1 VSFASPP
8 LSSESQGAVAGS
20 SLWSAI
26 WRAVLLTVGL
36 LLLAVG
42 FVGALLPGH
51 LGVPLLIIGLILVLR
66 TSRPA
71 RRKFIKMQ
79 RRHPKVV
86 FPIRRLL
93 RREPEVLPVF
103 WQQVLRL
110 ERRVIP
116 QRWRMAKVLRRKL
129 LRRLRDARA
138 DAAKAAATP
147 QVPLTLAAE

>member
-1 VSFASPP
+1 MSFASPP
-8 LSSESQGAVAGS
+8 LSSESQNSAPGPSVWG
-20 SLWSAI
+20 AI

-71 RRKFIKMQ
+71 RKRFIRMQ
-79 RRHPKVV
+79 RRHPNVV

-93 RREPEVLPVF
+93 RREPEVIPVF

-110 ERRVIP
+110 ERRMIP
-116 QRWRMAKVLRRKL
+116 QRWRVAKVLRRKL
-129 LRRLRDARA
+129 LRRVREARA
-138 DAAKAAATP
+138 AAP
-147 QVPLTLAAE
+147 RRPLTLAAE